1 MQTQYLP
8 HVATLLYDPVHTNRH
23 LTRNALFTLGFR
35 EVDVPVTVPELRR
48 ALELGDFDLA
58 ILDVTED
65 ETEICSLVYD
75 MRHGRLGRNPFMV
88 VVMTTWNQR
97 GDLVR
102 QVIDSGADDLLVR
115 PLSTGQLKNRIA
127 QQIEARKSFVVT
139 SNYIGPDRRRDQNR
153 RSDDGVLIAVPNSL
167 QSKARDGVL
176 SGPSAAEIN
185 EVRSN
190 IDRKRIEQAAFHI
203 AITCRLINEQMQQTG
218 TGPDLQR
225 EVVQHE
231 VVALMNSVT
240 DLRARLT
247 APGFELVA
255 VFAEGLSKAAD
266 QLSRALQSSDL
277 DSSRQPLALLGELA
291 TGIRVALDPS
301 KNEASMASE
310 IGETV
315 ARIQARRATQTV
327 AESADGK
334 RLSGA

>member
-1 MQTQYLP
+1 MQAQFLP
-8 HVATLLYDPVHTNRH
+8 HVATLLFDPIHSNRH

-65 ETEICSLVYD
+65 EAEICSLVHE

-102 QVIDSGADDLLVR
+102 RVIDCGADDLLVR

-127 QQIEARKSFVVT
+127 QQVEARKNFVVT
-139 SNYIGPDRRRDQNR
+139 SNYIGPDRRRDQTR
-153 RSDDGVLIAVPNSL
+153 KSDEEMLITVPNSL

-176 SGPSAAEIN
+176 SGPSANEIN
-185 EVRSN
+185 EVRAN

-203 AITCRLINEQMQQTG
+203 AITSRLIQEHIANPTPG
-218 TGPDLQR
+218 IDP
-225 EVVQHE
+225 QHE
-231 VVALMNSVT
+231 ITQLMQTVN
-240 DLRARLT
+240 DLRTRLV

-255 VFAEGLSKAAD
+255 MFADGVTKAGN
-266 QLSRALQSSDL
+266 QLQEAMTSGNTAATH
-277 DSSRQPLALLGELA
+277 QPLALLGELA
-291 TGIRVALDPS
+291 TGIRLALDPL
-301 KNEASMASE
+301 KNEQSFAAE

-315 ARIQARRATQTV
+315 ARIQARRATQ
-327 AESADGK
+327 SAPAAGEG
-334 RLSGA
+334 RRSSGA